1 MKLLRFISSLLAVYI
16 IVAIV
21 ILAPAPAAVSYGIVT
36 DLLDSETLKP
46 VSDIHIQKRR
56 LVIWKQGNK

>member
-16 IVAIV
+16 IAAIV
-21 ILAPAPAAVSYGIVT
+21 ILVPAAVSYGIVT

-46 VSDIHIQKRR
+46 VSEDAEIRYQISIYKN
-56 LVIWKQGNK
+56 GD